1 MTHADPD
8 TCYRAVQ
15 SRDTRFDGWFFVA
28 VTSTGIYCRPSCPSR
43 TPKRENTRFF
53 QTAAAAQTQGFRPC
67 LRCRP
72 DTTPGSPEWDVRGD
86 VTARVMRLIAD
97 GVVDREGVAGLAR
110 RVGYSSRHL
119 NRVLTEEVGAGA
131 LALARAQRAQTA
143 RTLLECGD
151 LPIGHVAFAA
161 GFSSVRQF
169 NDTIRAV
176 FGCTP
181 SDVRKAVQR
190 RCRRP
195 RYGSDIVLR
204 LAHRRPFDPAWS
216 LRFLGTRAL
225 AGVESQAGTP
235 EAPRYRRTLMLPHC
249 RGHVELLAEGGE
261 VSCRLHL
268 PDMRDLTAAVR
279 RCRHLLDLDADP
291 TAVADHLGTD
301 PVLGPAVRRQPGLR
315 IPRGVDGFE
324 IAARTVIGQ
333 QVSVA
338 GARRTAAKIVD
349 DMGGRPESPPGWPDR
364 TFPDAAVLAAADPA
378 SLGMPR
384 TRGAALVALAHKVDK
399 GELDLGPGAD
409 RAATAAR
416 LLAIDG
422 IGPWTASLVALRA
435 LGDPDAF
442 CAGDLGVR
450 RGLARLGADPDQV
463 VTQRWSPWRAYAM
476 AHIWDAASAP
486 EPKR

>member
-1 MTHADPD
+1 MLNTAADPD
-8 TCYRAVQ
+8 TCYRAMQ
-15 SRDTRFDGWFFVA
+15 SRDTRFDGWFFVG

-43 TPKRENTRFF
+43 TPKPENTRFF
-53 QTAAAAQTQGFRPC
+53 QTAAAAQTHGFRPC

-86 VTARVMRLIAD
+86 VTARAMRLISD

-151 LPIGHVAFAA
+151 LPMGHIAFAA
-161 GFSSVRQF
+161 GFTSVRQF

-181 SDVRKAVQR
+181 SDVRR

-195 RYGSDIVLR
+195 RSGGDLVLR
-204 LAHRRPFDPAWS
+204 LAYRRPFDPAWS
-216 LRFLGTRAL
+216 LRFLGSRAV
-225 AGVESQAGTP
+225 AGVESCDGP
-235 EAPRYRRTLMLPHC
+235 PGSPRYRRTLVLPHC
-249 RGHVELLAEGGE
+249 RGHVELNVDGDD
-261 VSCRLHL
+261 VSCRVHL

-291 TAVADHLGTD
+291 VTVVDHLGSD
-301 PVLGPAVRRQPGLR
+301 HVLGRAVRQRPGLR

-324 IAARTVIGQ
+324 MAARAVIGQ
-333 QVSVA
+333 QVSLA
-338 GARRTAAKIVD
+338 GARTTTERIVQD
-349 DMGGRPESPPGWPDR
+349 LGGRLESPAGWPDR
-364 TFPDAAVLAAADPA
+364 TFPEASAVAAADPG
-378 SLGMPR
+378 SLPMPR
-384 TRGAALVALAHKVDK
+384 ARGSALVSLARRVDA
-399 GELDLGPGAD
+399 GDLDLGPGAD
-409 RAATAAR
+409 RAETAAR
-416 LLAIDG
+416 LLDIDG
-422 IGPWTASLVALRA
+422 IGPWTASLVALRV

-450 RGLARLGADPDQV
+450 RGLTRLGADPDRV
-463 VTQRWSPWRAYAM
+463 DPGRWSPWRAYAM
-476 AHIWDAASAP
+476 AHIWDAAASTDANG
-486 EPKR
+486 